1 MNSCDKINII
11 MIKNNIHFNALNKKM
26 MFNLLLFILCSFS
39 GISQTPTEPLKPNNS
54 IQKYADGMTNYKTLR
69 HAPFS
74 FYVKN
79 LNDGSVVADVNGNM
93 SIPAASTMKLVTTA
107 TAIKILG
114 TKYRFKTKI
123 AYSGYID
130 STTQTL
136 HGDLYII
143 GGGDPTLGSKYY
155 NKPGHEKDFLAKWAD
170 TIYNSG
176 IHQIDGR
183 VIADASI
190 YRYQGV
196 PSGWVW
202 GDLGNYYGAGPS
214 GLTVFDNRLSLH
226 FKTGPNIGD
235 STKLICMEPY
245 IPNII
250 MHNSVKSAKPKK
262 DNAYVYGAPYSD
274 YWFVRGS
281 LHQNE
286 EDFTV
291 KASIPDPEFV
301 VAYEMDYALEQA
313 GVKVKYYPTTNRK
326 LMNDSTYQKP
336 ETILIYKHYSP
347 TITSI
352 INWTNQRSVNLFAE
366 HILCQISVKRSGY
379 GSTYNGALIAMGYW
393 RNKIDASA
401 LFMTDGSGLSR
412 SNAVSAKFFCDML
425 NYMKTSSTLK
435 KSLAIAGK
443 KGTMASIG
451 RKTSAS
457 GRVIGKSGTMT
468 RMKAYTGY
476 VNTKTGKKLAYA
488 MIINNYN
495 CPTSTV
501 KKYFQTLMI
510 KMAEY

>member
-1 MNSCDKINII
+1 MKLHHYILFLII
-11 MIKNNIHFNALNKKM
+11 GLSSQLN
-26 MFNLLLFILCSFS
+26 
-39 GISQTPTEPLKPNNS
+39 GQTTTTPVKPNNA
-54 IQKYADGMTNYKTLR
+54 IQKYADGMLNYQTLK

-74 FYVKN
+74 FHVTN
-79 LNDGSVVADVNGNM
+79 LDNGNTVADVNGDM

-107 TAIKILG
+107 TAIKVLG
-114 TKYRFKTKI
+114 TKYRFTTNL

-136 HGDLYII
+136 HGDLYVI

-155 NKPGHEKDFLAKWAD
+155 NKAGHERDFLMKWAD

-176 IHQIDGR
+176 IHQIEGR

-190 YRYQGV
+190 YKYQGV

-214 GLTVFDNRLSLH
+214 GLTVFDNMLKLH
-226 FKTGPNIGD
+226 FKTGKNVGD
-235 STKLICMEPY
+235 STELICMEPY
-245 IPNII
+245 LPNLT
-250 MHNSVKSAKPKK
+250 MYNTVTSAKSKR

-274 YWFVRGS
+274 FWFVKGS

-326 LMNDSTYQKP
+326 LLTDTTYVEP
-336 ETILIYKHYSP
+336 ERKNIYKHYSP
-347 TITSI
+347 SITSI

-366 HILCQISVKRSGY
+366 HLLCQISVKRSGY
-379 GSTYNGALIAMGYW
+379 GSTYNGALISQAYW
-393 RNKIDASA
+393 KNKIGASA

-412 SNAVSAKFFCDML
+412 SNAVSAKFFCDLL
-425 NYMKTSSTLK
+425 NYMKSSSTLK

-451 RKTSAS
+451 KNTSAS
-457 GRVIGKSGTMT
+457 GRVTGKSGTMT

-476 VNTKTGKKLAYA
+476 VTTKTGKKLAYA

-501 KKYFQTLMI
+501 KKYFQNLMV

>member
-1 MNSCDKINII
+1 
-11 MIKNNIHFNALNKKM
+11 MILKNFIV
-26 MFNLLLFILCSFS
+26 LLFLGSCLHNFA
-39 GISQTPTEPLKPNNS
+39 QTTTEPIKPNNA
-54 IQKYADGMTNYKTLR
+54 IQKYADGMLNYQTLK

-74 FYVKN
+74 FHVKN
-79 LNDGSVVADVNGNM
+79 LDNGTTVADVNGDM

-114 TKYRFKTKI
+114 TKYRFTTKI

-130 STTQTL
+130 SATQTL
-136 HGDLYII
+136 YGDLYVI

-155 NKPGHEKDFLAKWAD
+155 NKSGHERDFLTKWAD

-176 IHQIDGR
+176 IHHIEGR

-214 GLTVFDNRLSLH
+214 GLTIFDNMLKLH
-226 FKTGPNIGD
+226 FKTGSNIGD
-235 STKLICMEPY
+235 STELICMEPY
-245 IPNII
+245 LPNLT
-250 MHNSVKSAKPKK
+250 MYNSVKSAKSKR

-274 YWFVRGS
+274 FWFVKGS

-286 EDFTV
+286 EDFMV
-291 KASIPDPEFV
+291 KASLPDPEFV

-313 GVKVKYYPTTNRK
+313 GVKVKYYPATNRQ
-326 LMNDSTYQKP
+326 LLTDTTYIKP
-336 ETILIYKHYSP
+336 ERKVIYKHKSP
-347 TITSI
+347 SLTSI

-366 HILCQISVKRSGY
+366 HLLCQISVNRNGY
-379 GSTYNGALIAMGYW
+379 GSTYNGALITQGYW
-393 RNKIDASA
+393 KNKIGASA

-412 SNAVSAKFFCDML
+412 SNAVSAKFFCDLL

-451 RKTSAS
+451 RNTSAS
-457 GRVIGKSGTMT
+457 GRVTGKSGTMT

-476 VNTKTGKKLAYA
+476 VSTKTGKKLAYA

-501 KKYFQTLMI
+501 KKYFQTLMV